1 MLDGI
6 VILRIHKIELPYKYS
21 ILQLEMFILFQLYLI
36 LTNTIMIYMFVI
48 VVRRRSSALG
58 YGKDS
63 Q

>member
-21 ILQLEMFILFQLYLI
+21 ILQLEMFILFQLYFI
-36 LTNTIMIYMFVI
+36 LPNIIALYIFVI
-48 VVRRRSSALG
+48 VVRRCSSALG